1 MMVDFNAVS
10 DIGNTLREARVRKGL
25 TIRDVEDA
33 TKIRAK
39 YLEALEE
46 DDFEVMPGSTYVK
59 AFLRTYAGYL
69 KLDADSMVEEYARSR
84 GLRREEPAGL
94 RRENSAQHTRSR
106 TIAER
111 QRRKTQRTQ
120 RGFALVGALA
130 VIAVI
135 LVAWLTSDWGRQD
148 AATISPDSLTVG
160 QGGTAETAADGSTTT
175 ERPAGSSTSVS
186 VVVTSGENVTLWLN
200 VTEKK
205 CWLVVHED
213 SEAGAELYAG
223 TLSAGGEKTFDSS
236 KRYWMRVGDPTVLA
250 VKINGASVT
259 LDGAAGEFI
268 VTETGIEPVQ

>member
-1 MMVDFNAVS
+1 MS
-10 DIGNTLREARVRKGL
+10 DIGNTLREARIRKGL

-46 DDFEVMPGSTYVK
+46 DDFEVMPGPTYVK

-69 KLDADSMVEEYARSR
+69 KLDADGLVDEYGRSR
-84 GLRREEPAGL
+84 GLRKEEPSGL
-94 RRENSAQHTRSR
+94 RRETVVQHTRSR

-111 QRRKTQRTQ
+111 QRRRTQRTQ

-148 AATISPDSLTVG
+148 AATISPDSLTVAE
-160 QGGTAETAADGSTTT
+160 GGTTVAGTDDTTTTVSAGGPSTTA
-175 ERPAGSSTSVS
+175 P

-205 CWLVVHED
+205 CWLVVLED
-213 SEAGAELYAG
+213 SEAGAQLYAG

-250 VKINGASVT
+250 VKINGASVA
-259 LDGAAGEFI
+259 LNGEAGEFV